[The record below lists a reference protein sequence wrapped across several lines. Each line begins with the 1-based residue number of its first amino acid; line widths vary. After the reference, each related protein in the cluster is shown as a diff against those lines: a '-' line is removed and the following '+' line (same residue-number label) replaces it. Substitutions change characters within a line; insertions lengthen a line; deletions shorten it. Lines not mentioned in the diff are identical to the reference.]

1 MTSNFSFLTPY
12 WEELALLGASAESY
26 LHSDPNTCIYKLGL
40 FAERLVGE
48 LCRFEKVS
56 IPEDTKQVDKIR
68 QLSRA
73 GLLPNNIY
81 DILTA
86 LRKARNDAVH
96 AGLNTK
102 ERAEILLRMAF
113 SLSVWFMEVYGDWSF
128 HPEPY
133 CEPEDRPA
141 SVRDADR
148 LREQEERL
156 RLLEEQI
163 ADIKTAV
170 SNLPREA
177 FRRQAEAVSEKLAL
191 SAPEADY
198 LAAEQLHMNLSVLPV
213 VNFALQQNHVPV
225 VQSIAISNPSDRE
238 LENVDLRITSDLDI
252 ILSCSRHLERI
263 PAKESC
269 VLKDIQ
275 LTLDTQGLAGLT
287 EKIAGLLTVSLT
299 SEGVLLCEE
308 TAELT
313 VLAFDEWPGYIL
325 YPELL
330 ASFVTPNH
338 PEIIKLNAAA
348 AKILEKWTGDPSFD
362 AYQSREPNRVLFQ
375 AAAVYGALQERNI
388 IYSVPPAS
396 FQRYGQ
402 RVRLCDA
409 VMQQKMGTCLDLT
422 LLYAACLEAIGLH
435 PLLILQEGHI
445 FAGAWLEEM
454 TFPEVIQD
462 DVSLLTK
469 RLADGINGVAV
480 VECTAF
486 VSGKNLSFDDA
497 RRAAEQKL
505 VGNDP
510 IHCVIDVTRARY
522 SGITPLPLRIQS
534 ETGWQIQRE
543 QIEALTSAPREMG
556 KRIDVREGEGAI
568 PATKKQLWER
578 KLLDLGLRNTLI
590 NMRLTRMAPLLVP
603 SVNDVEDALAGGGD
617 FSILPRPAD
626 WHLAKEAISF
636 EMMHEL
642 GDMRQLIESE
652 FQNKRLRSILTEGEL
667 AHKIKELYR
676 SSKAALEENGANALY
691 LALGLLR
698 WYETPRSTK
707 PRYAPLILLPVELV
721 RRGANR
727 GYVIRLRDDE
737 PQMNITLL
745 EKLSQDFGIRIN
757 GLDPLPQD
765 EHGVDTRQV
774 FAVMRKAV
782 MGQQRWDVLE
792 SAYLGIFSF
801 SQFVMWNDIRNRSDE
816 LVQNKIVRSLMEGR
830 LCWEAQPMTLGEAVP
845 ENDVLLPLSAD
856 ASQLYAIRAAGNG
869 ESFVLH
875 GPPGTGKSQTITA
888 LIANSLAQGQS
899 VLFVAEKMAALE
911 VVQRRLSD
919 IGIGPFCLE
928 LHSNKS
934 KKKDVLEQLRQA
946 MDVVRG
952 QTCRQHRE
960 KAEQI
965 AGLRKELEQYVHA
978 LHALQ
983 SCGAT
988 VFDLVDQYEKNRNAP
1003 DLRPFSDE
1011 LLEGAQP
1018 AQLERQ
1024 LAAVEQ
1030 LVAAAKAAGHPNSH
1044 PLRQV
1049 QCVQYSQKLRMQL
1062 PEDIATYQ
1070 CALGELKV
1078 AAETCADVLKQPLP
1092 ETLPQLQHLAEI
1104 VQRLIPWTQL
1114 PVSWAREEGISQ
1126 YLTQVEEMSGH
1137 FLRAQALR
1145 RQLSQRWNA
1154 GFFELDGQA
1163 MLEEYNTV
1171 NTKWFLPRRFGMNGL
1186 VKRIAGYSGE
1196 PVTKEQ
1202 LAQSFAQLA
1211 EYQQEQRRADAL
1223 FQTYGNGLDNLYTGA
1238 DTDWNR
1244 VLQTAG
1250 EAKRGAAELESLT
1263 EGRQLRIRFGGQKE
1277 LKAPLTAYWN
1287 AWQTAFSA
1295 SERLVQLLALRETEE
1310 GPWISRQRQLC
1321 QTLED
1326 HVGELKE
1333 WVTWNSAAARA
1344 QELGLGPVVEAYCA
1358 GLPHEQVK
1366 PAYLKSIAKGLAVRC
1381 IDKEPVLGTFSGAV
1395 FNEKIAQFKRVDR
1408 ELTELTRREIF
1419 CRLAANVPDC
1429 TREAAQSSE
1438 LGILQRAIRSNGR
1451 GVSIRRLFEQ
1461 IPNLLPRLCPC
1472 MLMSPISAAQYLDP
1486 KRKPFDLVVFD
1497 EASQL
1502 PTSKAV
1508 GALARGRNAVI
1519 VGDPKQMPPTAFFAA
1534 NAVDEDNLDA
1544 EDLESILD
1552 DCLALNMPQ
1561 THLLW
1566 HYRSRHESLI
1576 AFSNGCF
1583 YENKLYTFP
1592 SVNDRES
1599 KVSLVPVAG
1608 IFDRGKT
1615 RQNQAEAQ
1623 AVLEELKR
1631 RCHDPELSRCSV
1643 GVVTFNISQQNL
1655 IDDLLTQACENDPAL
1670 EQWAYGSEEPIF
1682 IKNLENVQGDERDV
1696 ILFSVGY
1703 GADQSGK
1710 VSMNFGPLNRAG
1722 GWRRLNVAVSRA
1734 RTEMKVF
1741 SSLAAEQI
1749 DLSRSSAEGVA
1760 ALRAFLEY
1768 AQSGQLE
1775 VGEKTLQRVYSRK
1788 TGIAEAI
1795 CAALREKGYTTQRAV
1810 GKSAYK
1816 VDIGVVD
1823 PQRPEQYRLGILL
1836 DGESYHAAK
1845 TVRDREIAQIDVL
1858 SGLGWNILRIWTMD
1872 WWDNGQ
1878 KELDR
1883 VFDCLE
1889 KLKKQPPKP
1898 AVLPA
1903 VKSVPPQPT
1912 VVERK
1917 VAGSVNRT
1925 PEIPISAAP
1934 KVPEIPLYEPALLR
1948 EEVLSPED
1956 FIQPMYTRRI
1966 QEKIQ
1971 SVIQKEAPVCEALL
1985 IRRVVQSFGIS
1996 RTGSRIQSRMTQ
2008 ILSGTGLN
2016 CTREDGQ
2023 LVFWKPGQKPESYT
2037 GFRAS
2042 GAEESRREARDVPI
2056 QEASNAICRVLDEQ
2070 VSLLEED
2077 LIREAAR
2084 LMGYS
2089 RLGSVVTQLFQ
2100 RAILIAKRQGRIELA
2115 PNGNWILKQQKRS

>member
-1 MTSNFSFLTPY
+1 MTSDFSFP
-12 WEELALLGASAESY
+12 S
-26 LHSDPNTCIYKLGL
+26 LH
-40 FAERLVGE
+40 
-48 LCRFEKVS
+48 
-56 IPEDTKQVDKIR
+56 
-68 QLSRA
+68 
-73 GLLPNNIY
+73 
-81 DILTA
+81 
-86 LRKARNDAVH
+86 
-96 AGLNTK
+96 
-102 ERAEILLRMAF
+102 
-113 SLSVWFMEVYGDWSF
+113 
-128 HPEPY
+128 
-133 CEPEDRPA
+133 
-141 SVRDADR
+141 
-148 LREQEERL
+148 QEEVR
-156 RLLEEQI
+156 RQTEAASE
-163 ADIKTAV
+163 
-170 SNLPREA
+170 NLP
-177 FRRQAEAVSEKLAL
+177 L
-191 SAPEADY
+191 SASEADH
-198 LAAEQLHMNLSVLPV
+198 LTMEQLHISLSVLPV
-213 VNFALQQNHVPV
+213 VNFALQQNHIPV

-238 LENVDLRITSDLDI
+238 LENVDLQITSDLDAV
-252 ILSCSRHLERI
+252 LPCSRHLERI
-263 PAKESC
+263 PAKESF
-269 VLKDIQ
+269 VLKDIR
-275 LTLDTQGLAGLT
+275 LALDAQSLAGLI
-287 EKIAGLLTVSLT
+287 EKVSGLLKVSLA
-299 SEGVLLCEE
+299 SEDTMLCEE

-313 VLAFDEWPGYIL
+313 LLAFDEWPGYTL

-330 ASFVTPNH
+330 TAFVTPNH
-338 PEIIKLNAAA
+338 PEIVKLNAGA
-348 AKILEKWTGDPSFD
+348 AKFLEKWTGDPSFD
-362 AYQSREPNRVLFQ
+362 AYQSRDPNRVLLQ
-375 AAAVYGALQERNI
+375 AAAVYGSLQAQNI
-388 IYSVPPAS
+388 VYSVPPAS

-409 VMQQKMGTCLDLT
+409 VIQQKMGTCLDLT

-445 FAGAWLEEM
+445 FAGVWLEEL

-469 RLADGINGVAV
+469 RLADGINEIAV

-497 RRAAEQKL
+497 CRAAERKL
-505 VGNDP
+505 VGEDP
-510 IHCVIDVTRARY
+510 IQCVIDVTRARY

-543 QIEALTSAPREMG
+543 QVEEDVLTNAPREMAD
-556 KRIDVREGEGAI
+556 RIDVREGERGI

-590 NMRLTRMAPLLVP
+590 NMRLTRMVPLLI
-603 SVNDVEDALAGGGD
+603 SSISDVEDALAGGGD
-617 FSILPRPAD
+617 FSVLPRPAD
-626 WHLAKEAISF
+626 WHLVKEAISF

-745 EKLSQDFGIRIN
+745 EKLSQDFGIGIG

-765 EHGVDTRQV
+765 EQGVDTRQV
-774 FAVMRKAV
+774 FGVMRKAV

-801 SQFVMWNDIRNRSDE
+801 SQFVMWNDIRNRDHE
-816 LVQNKIVRSLMEGR
+816 LAQNKIVRSLMEGR
-830 LCWEAQPMTLGEAVP
+830 LCWDAQPMVLGETVS
-845 ENDVLLPLSAD
+845 EEDVLLPLSAD

-911 VVQRRLSD
+911 VVQKRLSD

-934 KKKDVLEQLRQA
+934 KKKDVLGQLRQA
-946 MDVVRG
+946 MDVARG
-952 QTCRQHRE
+952 QTCQQYRQ

-965 AGLRKELEQYVHA
+965 AALRKELGQYAHA
-978 LHALQ
+978 LHAPRP
-983 SCGAT
+983 CGVT
-988 VFDLVDQYEKNRNAP
+988 VFELIDQVEKNCDAP
-1003 DLRPFSDE
+1003 DLRPFLDE
-1011 LLEGAQP
+1011 LLEAAQP

-1030 LVAAAKAAGHPNSH
+1030 LIAAAKAAGHPHGH
-1044 PLRQV
+1044 PL
-1049 QCVQYSQKLRMQL
+1049 QCVHCTQYSQKLRMQL
-1062 PEDIATYQ
+1062 PEAVFVYAQ
-1070 CALGELKV
+1070 SLEKLGQAVKACSDGLE
-1078 AAETCADVLKQPLP
+1078 QPVP
-1092 ETLPQLQHLAEI
+1092 ETFPQLQRLAETA
-1104 VQRLIPWTQL
+1104 Q
-1114 PVSWAREEGISQ
+1114 
-1126 YLTQVEEMSGH
+1126 H
-1137 FLRAQALR
+1137 FLVAHSLR
-1145 RQLSQRWNA
+1145 DQLSQTWND
-1154 GFFELDGQA
+1154 GFFALDGQA
-1163 MLEEYNTV
+1163 LLEEYSAINA
-1171 NTKWFLPRRFGMNGL
+1171 KWFLPKLLGMNGL
-1186 VKRIAGYSGE
+1186 AKRVAVYSAV
-1196 PVTKEQ
+1196 PVTKGALSEAFAR
-1202 LAQSFAQLA
+1202 LAD
-1211 EYQQEQRRADAL
+1211 YQREMRSADAL
-1223 FQTYGNGLDNLYTGA
+1223 FQTAGGA
-1238 DTDWNR
+1238 ENPAGDWR
-1244 VLQTAG
+1244 PQ
-1250 EAKRGAAELESLT
+1250 ESL
-1263 EGRQLRIRFGGQKE
+1263 KE
-1277 LKAPLTAYWN
+1277 PLEKFAD
-1287 AWQTAFSA
+1287 AWQTAVSA
-1295 SERLVQLLALRETEE
+1295 RERLNDFL
-1310 GPWISRQRQLC
+1310 
-1321 QTLED
+1321 TLED
-1326 HVGELKE
+1326 LENKASWIDSQREMCRTLADHAGELKE
-1333 WVTWNSAAARA
+1333 WTTWNSVAAQA

-1358 GLPHEQVK
+1358 GLPHEQVR
-1366 PAYLKSIAKGLAVRC
+1366 PAYLKAIAKGLAVQY
-1381 IDKEPVLGTFSGAV
+1381 IDKEPVLGTFSGAM
-1395 FNEKIAQFKRVDR
+1395 FNEKIARFKRMDK
-1408 ELTELTRREIF
+1408 ELTELTRQEIF

-1486 KRKPFDLVVFD
+1486 RRKPFDLVVFD

-1508 GALARGRNAVI
+1508 GALARGRNAVV
-1519 VGDPKQMPPTAFFAA
+1519 VGDPKQMPPTSFFAA
-1534 NAVDEDNLDA
+1534 NTVDEDNLDA

-1576 AFSNGCF
+1576 AFSNRCF

-1599 KVSLVPVAG
+1599 KVSLVPVTG
-1608 IFDRGKT
+1608 TFDRGKT
-1615 RQNQAEAQ
+1615 RQNQAEAE

-1631 RCHDPELSRCSV
+1631 RCHDPELSRYSV

-1655 IDDLLTQACENDPAL
+1655 VDDLLTEVCGSDPEL
-1670 EQWAYGSEEPIF
+1670 EQWAYGSEEPVF

-1741 SSLAAEQI
+1741 SSLAPEQI
-1749 DLSRSSAEGVA
+1749 DLSRSGAEGVA

-1768 AQSGQLE
+1768 AQNGRLE
-1775 VGEKTLQRVYSRK
+1775 VDERTLQRVHSK
-1788 TGIAEAI
+1788 KAEIAEAV
-1795 CAALREKGYTTQRAV
+1795 CAALEEKGYATQRAV

-1816 VDIGVVD
+1816 VDIGVID
-1823 PQRPEQYRLGILL
+1823 PRRPGQYLLGILL
-1836 DGESYHAAK
+1836 DGESYGAAK

-1872 WWDNGQ
+1872 WWDNRQ

-1889 KLKKQPPKP
+1889 KLKTQPPKT

-1903 VKSVPPQPT
+1903 VKSSPAPPPAA
-1912 VVERK
+1912 ERK
-1917 VAGSVNRT
+1917 VAGNVNQT
-1925 PEIPISAAP
+1925 AELLISMPEAP
-1934 KVPEIPLYEPALLR
+1934 GVPLYEPAHLQAETLA
-1948 EEVLSPED
+1948 PED
-1956 FIQPMYTRRI
+1956 FIQPMYTKRI
-1966 QEKIQ
+1966 QEKIRR
-1971 SVIQKEAPVCEALL
+1971 VIEKEAPVCEALL

-1996 RTGSRIQSRMTQ
+1996 RTGTRIQSRMTQ
-2008 ILSGTGLN
+2008 ILSGMGLD
-2016 CTREDGQ
+2016 CTKEDGQ
-2023 LVFWKPGQKPESYT
+2023 LVFWKTGQKPERYT

-2042 GAEESRREARDVPI
+2042 GTEAARREARDVPV
-2056 QEASNAICRVLDEQ
+2056 QEAANAICRVLDEQ
-2070 VSLLEED
+2070 ISLLEED

-2084 LMGYS
+2084 LMGYN
-2089 RLGSVVTQLFQ
+2089 RLGSVVMQLFQ
-2100 RAILIAKRQGRIELA
+2100 SAILCAQRQGRIELA
-2115 PNGNWILKQQKRS
+2115 ANGNWILTQPKRG

>member
-1 MTSNFSFLTPY
+1 MTSNFSFP
-12 WEELALLGASAESY
+12 
-26 LHSDPNTCIYKLGL
+26 C
-40 FAERLVGE
+40 
-48 LCRFEKVS
+48 
-56 IPEDTKQVDKIR
+56 
-68 QLSRA
+68 
-73 GLLPNNIY
+73 LP
-81 DILTA
+81 
-86 LRKARNDAVH
+86 
-96 AGLNTK
+96 
-102 ERAEILLRMAF
+102 
-113 SLSVWFMEVYGDWSF
+113 
-128 HPEPY
+128 
-133 CEPEDRPA
+133 
-141 SVRDADR
+141 
-148 LREQEERL
+148 QEEV
-156 RLLEEQI
+156 Q
-163 ADIKTAV
+163 
-170 SNLPREA
+170 
-177 FRRQAEAVSEKLAL
+177 RQAEAASEKPAL
-191 SAPEADY
+191 SARPAGY
-198 LAAEQLHMNLSVLPV
+198 LTAAQLHMSLSVLPV
-213 VNFALQQNHVPV
+213 VNFALQQNHIPV
-225 VQSIAISNPSDRE
+225 VQSITVSNPSDLE
-238 LENVDLRITSDLDI
+238 LENVDLQITSDLEAV
-252 ILSCSRHLERI
+252 LPCSRHLERI
-263 PAKESC
+263 PARESF
-269 VLKDIQ
+269 VLKDIR
-275 LTLDTQGLAGLT
+275 LALDAQSLAGLT
-287 EKIAGLLTVSLT
+287 EKVSGLLKVSLT

-313 VLAFDEWPGYIL
+313 LLAFDEWPGYTL

-330 ASFVTPNH
+330 TAFVTPNH
-338 PEIIKLNAAA
+338 PEIVKLNAGA
-348 AKILEKWTGDPSFD
+348 AKFLEKWTGDPSFD
-362 AYQSREPNRVLFQ
+362 AYQSRDPNRVLLQ
-375 AAAVYGALQERNI
+375 AAAVYGALQAQNI

-409 VMQQKMGTCLDLT
+409 VIQQKMGTCLDLT

-435 PLLILQEGHI
+435 PLLVLQEGHI
-445 FAGAWLEEM
+445 FAGVWLEEM

-469 RLADGINGVAV
+469 RLADGIHEVAV

-486 VSGKNLSFDDA
+486 VSGKNLSFDNA
-497 RRAAEQKL
+497 CRAAECKL
-505 VGNDP
+505 AGDDP
-510 IHCVIDVTRARY
+510 IQCVIDVTRARY

-543 QIEALTSAPREMG
+543 QVEEKVLTNAPREMG
-556 KRIDVREGEGAI
+556 KRIDVREGEGGI

-590 NMRLTRMAPLLVP
+590 NMRLTRTVPLLTS
-603 SVNDVEDALAGGGD
+603 SVSDVEDALAGGGD
-617 FSILPRPAD
+617 FSVLPRPSD
-626 WHLAKEAISF
+626 WHLVKDAISF

-652 FQNKRLRSILTEGEL
+652 FQSKRLRSVLTEGEL

-676 SSKAALEENGANALY
+676 SSRAALEENGANALY

-745 EKLSQDFGIRIN
+745 EKLSQDFGIGIG

-765 EHGVDTRQV
+765 EQGVDTRQV

-801 SQFVMWNDIRNRSDE
+801 SQFVMWNDIRNRDHE
-816 LVQNKIVRSLMEGR
+816 LAQNNIVRSLMEGR
-830 LCWEAQPMTLGEAVP
+830 LCWDAQPMVLGETVP
-845 ENDVLLPLSAD
+845 EDDVLLPLSAD

-911 VVQRRLSD
+911 VVQKRLSD

-946 MDVVRG
+946 MDVSRG
-952 QTCRQHRE
+952 QTCSQYRQ
-960 KAEQI
+960 KAEQT
-965 AGLRKELEQYVHA
+965 AVLRKELDQYVHA
-978 LHALQ
+978 LHAPQ
-983 SCGAT
+983 PCGAT
-988 VFDLVDQYEKNRNAP
+988 VFELIDQVEKNRNAP

-1011 LLEGAQP
+1011 LLEAAQP

-1030 LVAAAKAAGHPNSH
+1030 LIAAAKAAGHPHGH
-1044 PLRQV
+1044 PL
-1049 QCVQYSQKLRMQL
+1049 QCVHFTQYTQKLRMQL
-1062 PEDIATYQ
+1062 PEDIASYQ
-1070 CALGELKV
+1070 CALNELKE
-1078 AAETCADVLKQPLP
+1078 AAETCADAIELPIP
-1092 ETLPQLQHLAEI
+1092 ETLSQVQYLAETAQKL
-1104 VQRLIPWTQL
+1104 VPWTQL
-1114 PVSWAREEGISQ
+1114 PALWAREEEILP
-1126 YLTQVEEMSGH
+1126 YLTQVEEMARH
-1137 FLRAQALR
+1137 FLRAQGLR
-1145 RQLSQRWNA
+1145 RELSQTWNA
-1154 GFFELDGQA
+1154 GFFDLDGQA

-1171 NTKWFLPRRFGMNGL
+1171 HAKWLLPKLFGMNAL
-1186 VKRIAGYSGE
+1186 VKRMAGYSGGA
-1196 PVTKEQ
+1196 VAKEQ

-1211 EYQQEQRRADAL
+1211 EYQQEQRQADAL
-1223 FQTYGNGLDNLYTGA
+1223 FQTYGGGLDDLYTGT
-1238 DTDWNR
+1238 DTDWNG
-1244 VLQTAG
+1244 VLKTAG
-1250 EAKRGAAELESLT
+1250 EAKQSAAELENLAG
-1263 EGRQLRIRFGGQKE
+1263 GRQLRMRCGGQKE
-1277 LKAPLTAYWN
+1277 LKAPLA
-1287 AWQTAFSA
+1287 AFVDACQTAFSA
-1295 SERLVQLLALRETEE
+1295 RERVVQLLALQETEE
-1310 GPWISRQRQLC
+1310 APWIDNQQKLC
-1321 QTLED
+1321 RTLVD
-1326 HVGELKE
+1326 HAGELKE
-1333 WVTWNSAAARA
+1333 WATWTSAAAQA

-1358 GLPHEQVK
+1358 GLPHEQVR
-1366 PAYLKSIAKGLAVRC
+1366 PAYLKAIAKGLAVQY
-1381 IDKEPVLGTFSGAV
+1381 IDKEPALGTFSGV
-1395 FNEKIAQFKRVDR
+1395 MFNENIARFKRMDK
-1408 ELTELTRREIF
+1408 ELTELTRQEIF

-1486 KRKPFDLVVFD
+1486 RRKPFDLVVFD

-1508 GALARGRNAVI
+1508 GALARGRNAVV
-1519 VGDPKQMPPTAFFAA
+1519 VGDPKQMPPTSFFAA
-1534 NAVDEDNLDA
+1534 NAVDEDNLDV

-1599 KVSLVPVAG
+1599 KVSLVPVTG
-1608 IFDRGKT
+1608 TFDRGKT

-1631 RCHDPELSRCSV
+1631 RCYDPEQSRYSV

-1655 IDDLLTQACENDPAL
+1655 IDDLLTEACGNDPTL
-1670 EQWAYGSEEPIF
+1670 EQWAYGSEEPVF

-1703 GADQSGK
+1703 GADQRGK

-1741 SSLAAEQI
+1741 SSLTPEQI

-1760 ALRAFLEY
+1760 ALRAFLDY
-1768 AQSGQLE
+1768 ARSGRLE
-1775 VGEKTLQRVYSRK
+1775 VDEKTLQRVHSRK
-1788 TGIAEAI
+1788 TGIAEAV
-1795 CAALREKGYTTQRAV
+1795 CAALKEKGYATQRAV

-1816 VDIGVVD
+1816 VDIGVID
-1823 PQRPEQYRLGILL
+1823 PQRPGQYLLGILL
-1836 DGESYHAAK
+1836 DGESYGAAK

-1858 SGLGWNILRIWTMD
+1858 RGLGWNILRIWTMD
-1872 WWDNGQ
+1872 WWDNRQ

-1889 KLKKQPPKP
+1889 KLKKQPPKL

-1903 VKSVPPQPT
+1903 VKSSPAPPPI
-1912 VVERK
+1912 EGRK
-1917 VAGSVNRT
+1917 VAGNANRA
-1925 PEIPISAAP
+1925 PEMLAVSEAP
-1934 KVPEIPLYEPALLR
+1934 GIPLYEPANLQA
-1948 EEVLSPED
+1948 ETLSPEE
-1956 FIQPMYTRRI
+1956 FIRPIYAGRI
-1966 QEKIQ
+1966 QEKIRC
-1971 SVIQKEAPVCEALL
+1971 VIEQEAPVCETLL
-1985 IRRVVQSFGIS
+1985 VRRVVQSFGIS
-1996 RTGSRIQSRMTQ
+1996 RTGNRIQSRMAQ
-2008 ILSGTGLN
+2008 ILSSMGLN
-2016 CTREDGQ
+2016 CTKEDGQ
-2023 LVFWKPGQKPESYT
+2023 QVFWKAGQKPENYT
-2037 GFRAS
+2037 GFRTS
-2042 GAEESRREARDVPI
+2042 GVEAARREAREVPVR
-2056 QEASNAICRVLDEQ
+2056 EASNAICRVLDEQ

-2084 LMGYS
+2084 LMGYN

-2100 RAILIAKRQGRIELA
+2100 NAILCAKRQGQIELA
-2115 PNGNWILKQQKRS
+2115 ANGNWILAQPKRG